1 MREMFD
7 ALHGID
13 MNASPPPQGKVETY
27 AMARTRADVL
37 YVSVAFAPTSSGTSL
52 LELGLTNVKWL
63 WVSRVG
69 IPSDLISTP
78 ILIATS
84 PAELGAAQS
93 NALRRDEPNS
103 EWCKVQ
109 ALDGK

>member
-1 MREMFD
+1 MHNNGIYSGRSFTGYGRFEMREMFD

-63 WVSRVG
+63 
-69 IPSDLISTP
+69 
-78 ILIATS
+78 
-84 PAELGAAQS
+84 
-93 NALRRDEPNS
+93 
-103 EWCKVQ
+103 
-109 ALDGK
+109 